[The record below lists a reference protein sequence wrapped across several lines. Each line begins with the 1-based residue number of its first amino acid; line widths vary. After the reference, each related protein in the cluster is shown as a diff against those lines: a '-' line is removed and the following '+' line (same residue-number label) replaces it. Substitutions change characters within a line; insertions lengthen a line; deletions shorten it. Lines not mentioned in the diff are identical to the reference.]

1 MIPDCGVVLA
11 AGEGTRLRPLT
22 HNRPKP
28 MLPAANRPILEYVLE
43 TLVEA
48 GVSELVLVVGYKRDR
63 VQEHFGPT
71 FRDVPIR
78 YVVQEKQ
85 LGSGHAL
92 LQAREAVDEPMLVVN
107 GDRVIEPDMVR
118 AVAERYGETG
128 RATMAVLEHPEAH
141 TYGAVRLDGE
151 RVVELVEKPTAGQY
165 RLINAGVYAFGSA
178 MFETVDETPRE
189 EGELGLTEALVRRI
203 EEGIAVEGVLVDG
216 LWADA
221 TFPWDLLDLSREVLR
236 EGRVS
241 EDERQPSVYV
251 SKRARVHE
259 TATLQAP
266 VVVGPDCEVG
276 PGAVVGP
283 NVALGRNVT
292 LGANSTVVGSVLDA
306 DTRVGA
312 GSTLVETVTG
322 QDVHLGAGT
331 VVAGGPADVVLDE
344 RVFQGQDL
352 GAVFADRVRAG
363 GCVSTEPG
371 ALVGTGATIG
381 TGVVV
386 RGRVPVDAEVV
397 R

>member
-28 MLPAANRPILEYVLE
+28 MLPAANRPILEHVLE

-92 LQAREAVDEPMLVVN
+92 LQAREAVEGPMLVVN
-107 GDRVIEPDMVR
+107 GDRVIEPGMVC
-118 AVAERYGETG
+118 AVADRFEETG
-128 RATMAVLEHPEAH
+128 EATLAVLEHPKAH
-141 TYGAVRLDGE
+141 TYGAVRLDGD
-151 RVVELVEKPTAGQY
+151 RVAEIVEKPAAGEY
-165 RLINAGVYAFGSA
+165 RLINAGIYAFGPS
-178 MFETVDETPRE
+178 MFDRIEETPRDA
-189 EGELGLTEALVRRI
+189 GELGLTEALVHRI
-203 EEGIAVEGVLVDG
+203 EDGLPVEGVLVDG

-221 TFPWDLLDLSREVLR
+221 TFPWDLLELSREVLR

-241 EDERQPSVYV
+241 EDERHPSVHV
-251 SKRARVHE
+251 SKRARIHE
-259 TATLQAP
+259 SATLQGP

-322 QDVHLGAGT
+322 QDVHLGAGA
-331 VVAGGPADVVLDE
+331 VVSGGPADVVLDD
-344 RVFQGQDL
+344 RVFPGQDL

-363 GCVSTEPG
+363 GCVAAEPG
-371 ALVGTGATIG
+371 ALVGTGATLG

-386 RGRVPVDAEVV
+386 RGRIPAEAEVV

>member
-107 GDRVIEPDMVR
+107 GDRVIEPEMVR

>member
-1 MIPDCGVVLA
+1 MMPDCGVVLA
-11 AGEGTRLRPLT
+11 AGEGTRLHPLT

-28 MLPAANRPILEYVLE
+28 MLPAANRPILEHVLE
-43 TLVEA
+43 TLVDA
-48 GVSELVLVVGYKRDR
+48 GVTELVLVVGYKRDR

-78 YVVQEKQ
+78 YVVQGKQ

-92 LQAREAVDEPMLVVN
+92 LQACEVVDGPMLVVN
-107 GDRVIEPDMVR
+107 GDRVIETEMVR
-118 AVAERYGETG
+118 AVAERYEATGE
-128 RATMAVLEHPEAH
+128 ATLAVLEHPEAH

-151 RVVELVEKPTAGQY
+151 RVVELVEKPTAGEY
-165 RLINAGVYAFGSA
+165 RLINAGVYAFGPS
-178 MFETVDETPRE
+178 MFETVDDTPRD

-203 EEGIAVEGVLVDG
+203 EDGGSVEGVLVDG

-221 TFPWDLLDLSREVLR
+221 TFPWDLLELSREVLR

-241 EDERQPSVYV
+241 EDERHPSVHV
-251 SKRARVHE
+251 SRTARVHDS
-259 TATLQAP
+259 ATLQGP

-292 LGANSTVVGSVLDA
+292 VGANATIVGSVLDA

-331 VVAGGPADVVLDE
+331 VVSGGPADVVLDE
-344 RVFQGQDL
+344 RVFPGQDL
-352 GAVFADRVRAG
+352 GAVFADRVRSG
-363 GCVSTEPG
+363 GGVTADPG

-381 TGVVV
+381 SGVVV
-386 RGRVPVDAEVV
+386 GGRVPADAEVV

>member
-1 MIPDCGVVLA
+1 
-11 AGEGTRLRPLT
+11 
-22 HNRPKP
+22 
-28 MLPAANRPILEYVLE
+28 MLPAANRPILEHVLE

-48 GVSELVLVVGYKRDR
+48 GVTELVLVVGYKRDR

-92 LQAREAVDEPMLVVN
+92 LQAREAIDEPMLVVN
-107 GDRVIEPDMVR
+107 GDRVIEPEMVQ
-118 AVAERYGETG
+118 AVASRYEATG
-128 RATMAVLEHPEAH
+128 RPTLAVLEHPEAH
-141 TYGAVRLDGE
+141 TYGAVSIDGE
-151 RVVELVEKPTAGQY
+151 RVVEIVEKPTAGQY
-165 RLINAGVYAFGSA
+165 RLINAGVYAFGPS
-178 MFETVDETPRE
+178 MFETIQQTPRD

-203 EEGIAVEGVLVDG
+203 EEGMDVEGVLVDG

-221 TFPWDLLDLSREVLR
+221 TFPWDLLELSREVLR
-236 EGRVS
+236 EGRVA
-241 EDERQPSVYV
+241 EDERHPSVFV
-251 SKRARVHE
+251 SRTARVHDS
-259 TATLQAP
+259 ATLQGP

-276 PGAVVGP
+276 PGVVVGP

-292 LGANSTVVGSVLDA
+292 LGANTTVVGSVLDA
-306 DTRVGA
+306 DTRVGP
-312 GSTLVETVTG
+312 GSTLVETVAG

-344 RVFQGQDL
+344 RVFQGQEL
-352 GAVFADRVRAG
+352 GAVFADRVRGG
-363 GCVSTEPG
+363 GCVSADPG
-371 ALVGTGATIG
+371 ALVGTGATLG

-386 RGRVPVDAEVV
+386 RGRVPAGAEVV